1 MKKANV
7 NLFDKNKVQ
16 VKLLK
21 NKNLRI
27 SDGRKNPTKVVNLKK
42 TGITIWTDGEHL
54 KIFRGNRLKEVIGR
68 SVYRANKFQTV
79 EFIAAGS
86 DVLERR
92 SITASTASF
101 LGASNIQEGL
111 IDNGSNTGF
120 LGASN
125 IQEGLIKNGTKT
137 NFLGAS
143 NIQEGLIDNGS
154 TSNFLGASNIQ
165 EGRSAN
171 SGEDILVIGA
181 KDASEGRTLDGDYA
195 MFISLNDKSVTVR
208 HGKV

>member
-7 NLFDKNKVQ
+7 NLFEKNKVQ

-27 SDGRKNPTKVVNLKK
+27 SDGRKNPTKVVNLQK
-42 TGITIWTDGEHL
+42 TGITIWTDGKHL

-68 SVYRANKFQTV
+68 SVYRTNKFQTV

-92 SITASTASF
+92 SITNLTNSF
-101 LGASNIQEGL
+101 VGVSNIQEGL
-111 IDNGSNTGF
+111 ISNNSNSSFIGV
-120 LGASN
+120 SN
-125 IQEGLIKNGTKT
+125 IQEGLI
-137 NFLGAS
+137 
-143 NIQEGLIDNGS
+143 QNGS
-154 TSNFLGASNIQ
+154 TSDFVGVSNIQ
-165 EGRSAN
+165 EGRLAKN
-171 SGEDILVIGA
+171 EEDILIIGA
-181 KDASEGRTLDGDYA
+181 KDASEGRTLEENYA
-195 MFISLNDKSVTVR
+195 VYIGLGEKSVTVR